1 MNQIERFAARL
12 RNRLLFA
19 FNALSFLIMLVY
31 AVAKALGTD
40 TLAGPWVLCWGI
52 ALGLWVASFIT
63 FLMFK
68 VRVPNRN
75 AETD

>member
-1 MNQIERFAARL
+1 L
-12 RNRLLFA
+12 SA
-19 FNALSFLIMLVY
+19 FNGLSFLIMFVY

-63 FLMFK
+63 FLTIK
-68 VRVPNRN
+68 VRLPSRN
-75 AETD
+75 VETDSAS